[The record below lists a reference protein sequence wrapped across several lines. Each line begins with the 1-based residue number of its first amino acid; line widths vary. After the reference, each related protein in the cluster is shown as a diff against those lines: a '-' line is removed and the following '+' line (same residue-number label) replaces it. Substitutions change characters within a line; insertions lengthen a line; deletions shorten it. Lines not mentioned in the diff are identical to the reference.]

1 MFEGLTWHNPPANWS
16 LSGKRLVVETRE
28 KTDFWNRT
36 HYGFTRKDGHFFHR
50 EVTGD
55 FSCEVTL
62 HSAFECLYDQ
72 LGLMVRGDDE
82 CWLKT
87 GLEYSDGAAQMS
99 TVLTRG
105 FSDWSMCPVAASEVA
120 RGVSIRLTRHGEALR
135 VQQRGADGEWKM
147 VRLGYLD
154 LPETCQL
161 GLMCCSPERAGY
173 VATFA
178 DFHILPAISRDL
190 HA

>member
-1 MFEGLTWHNPPANWS
+1 MFDNLAWHNPPANWS
-16 LSGKRLVVETRE
+16 VSDGRLVVETRE

-36 HYGFTRKDGHFFHR
+36 HYGFTRRDGHFLFR

-62 HSAFECLYDQ
+62 HSDFECLYDQ
-72 LGLMVRGDDE
+72 LGLMVRRDDD

-105 FSDWSMCPVAASEVA
+105 FSDWSMCPVSRQEVSE
-120 RGVSIRLTRHGEALR
+120 GVTIRLTRHGSALR
-135 VQQRGADGEWKM
+135 VQQLGPDRVWKM

-173 VATFA
+173 IATFSG
-178 DFHILPAISRDL
+178 FRILPAISRDL
-190 HA
+190 HG